1 MHLYERLGVRPLI
14 NAKGTYTLL
23 SGSLMPPEVVAAMAE
38 AARYYVNINELEAA
52 VGARLAELTG
62 AEAALVTGGCA
73 AAQAQVAAACM
84 AGTDPDKIRQ
94 LPDTTGLKHEII
106 MQRAHRNPYDQAFRL
121 AGARIVEV
129 ETVAEFQA
137 ALTDRTCAVAHIMAF
152 DSEGQIPFPQALEL
166 AHAAGLPLL
175 VDAAAELP
183 PAENLTR
190 FVRMGADAVM
200 FSGGKGLRGP
210 QASGLLLGKRALIE
224 AVALNACPNHSVGRP
239 MKAGKEEIIGLLTA
253 VELYLQRDH
262 AAEWRHW
269 ESQLD
274 YIADAL
280 ATLPH
285 VETGRVPEQWIN
297 HVPRLYVRWDETA
310 LRLTRAE
317 AVEALRQ
324 GEPRIEVL
332 ETSLGLTISPNT
344 LQLGEEEPIARRL
357 REILGKGRAPA

>member
-1 MHLYERLGVRPLI
+1 MNLYERLGVRPLI
-14 NAKGTYTLL
+14 NAKGTYTVL

-38 AARYYVNINELEAA
+38 AARCYVDLNELEAA

-84 AGTDPDKIRQ
+84 AGTDPEKIRQ

-121 AGARIVEV
+121 AGAKIVEV
-129 ETVAEFQA
+129 DTVAEFQA
-137 ALTDRTCAVAHIMAF
+137 ALNDRTCAVAHIMAF
-152 DSEGQIPFPQALEL
+152 EPNGQISLPEVLEL
-166 AHAAGLPLL
+166 AHAAGLPVL

-190 FVRMGADAVM
+190 FVQMGADAVM

-224 AVALNACPNHSVGRP
+224 AAALNACPNHSVGRP

-253 VELYLQRDH
+253 VELYVQRDH

-269 ESQLD
+269 EGQLET
-274 YIADAL
+274 IAAAL
-280 ATLPH
+280 ADLPH
-285 VETGRVPEQWIN
+285 VQTGRVPEHFIN
-297 HVPRLYVRWDETA
+297 HVPRLYITWDKA
-310 LRLTRAE
+310 LLGVTQAE
-317 AVEALRQ
+317 ATEALRQ

-332 ETSLGLTISPNT
+332 ETSLGLTVSPNT
-344 LQLGEEEPIARRL
+344 LQPGEEEPIARRL
-357 REILGKGRAPA
+357 REILTASRDR